1 MGRLRS
7 ALIAATLV
15 SCTRSSGKEKLSRS
29 CNRSSGKGKILFR
42 SCTRSYGKGKLF
54 RSFAQSSGT
63 GKTFWGRKDLLEY
76 LPCQSVCLCSF
87 GPKSV
92 FFSDIVQI
100 SCYHHDWGGI
110 FNSCPRGI
118 LAANGFLFA
127 SINAIDVTR
136 VTLMSHSTTN
146 IARIANAVQ

>member
-76 LPCQSVCLCSF
+76 LPCQSVSF
-87 GPKSV
+87 GPKSL
-92 FFSDIVQI
+92 FFG
-100 SCYHHDWGGI
+100 H
-110 FNSCPRGI
+110 CP
-118 LAANGFLFA
+118 NFLLP
-127 SINAIDVTR
+127 S
-136 VTLMSHSTTN
+136 
-146 IARIANAVQ
+146 

>member
-87 GPKSV
+87 GPNSL
-92 FFSDIVQI
+92 FFRTLSNFLVTIMTGVE
-100 SCYHHDWGGI
+100 
-110 FNSCPRGI
+110 FLI
-118 LAANGFLFA
+118 LAQGESLQQTAFYSLP
-127 SINAIDVTR
+127 SMQ
-136 VTLMSHSTTN
+136 LMSQGSL
-146 IARIANAVQ
+146 